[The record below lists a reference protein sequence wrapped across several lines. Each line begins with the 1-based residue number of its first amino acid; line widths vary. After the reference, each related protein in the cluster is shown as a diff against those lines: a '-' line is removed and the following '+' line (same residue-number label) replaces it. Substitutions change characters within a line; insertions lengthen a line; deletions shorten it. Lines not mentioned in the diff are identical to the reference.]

1 MVKVAIIDNGINSE
15 RFDVENDIEI
25 TSELKIRNVDKNV
38 ITMFTHGTM
47 CAYVIKKY
55 YDDVVFSS
63 IKIFDEN
70 NKTSIKQVVK
80 AIEWCI
86 YNDIKVINMSIG
98 TSNYKR
104 VQELNGIVQKAKE
117 KGCIII
123 AACCCENIV
132 TYPASFKS
140 VIGVKASILLREGEY
155 IYDIAALDGI
165 EITACSKHK
174 LPYKK
179 LKNSCENYYATP
191 MITANVCEIVSKNPQ
206 IKIEEVKHL
215 LYKKSINYLNIE
227 NVENN
232 EKPFN
237 ISFAENFFRNVSV
250 KCKIDVPL
258 VILIAKEEKTVNI
271 ALHNLKYHFSNEYN
285 FSLPLA
291 TNYKSILGGIIYVPF
306 YNYESISE
314 LKDKLEKIYGIYDCD
329 LMILG
334 MTESDYSGSIENL
347 KAKLKTDLVFQ
358 IDYNSIDGLYKIIRN
373 SIEKMRG

>member
-1 MVKVAIIDNGINSE
+1 MIKVAIIDNGINSE
-15 RFDVENDIEI
+15 RFNVENDIEI
-25 TSELKIRNVDKNV
+25 TPELKIRNVDKNV

-70 NKTSIKQVVK
+70 NKTSTKQVIK

-86 YNDIKVINMSIG
+86 DNDIKVINMSIG
-98 TSNYKR
+98 TSNYKEFR
-104 VQELNGIVQKAKE
+104 ELNGIVEKAKE

-132 TYPASFKS
+132 TYPASLKS
-140 VIGVKASILLREGEY
+140 VIGVKASMLFREGEY
-155 IYDIAALDGI
+155 IYDVASLDGI

-191 MITANVCEIVSKNPQ
+191 MITAKVCEIVSKNPQ

-227 NVENN
+227 NVENS
-232 EKPFN
+232 EKPLN
-237 ISFAENFFRNVSV
+237 ISLAENFFRSISI
-250 KCKIDVPL
+250 KCEIDVPL
-258 VILIAKEEKTVNI
+258 VIFIAKEEKTVNM
-271 ALHNLKYHFSNEYN
+271 ALHILKYYFRSEYN

-291 TNYKSILGGIIYVPF
+291 TNYNSNLGGIIYVPF

-314 LKDKLEKIYGIYDCD
+314 IKHKLEKIYGIYDCD

-347 KAKLKTDLVFQ
+347 KAKLETDLVFQ
-358 IDYNSIDGLYKIIRN
+358 IDYNSINGLYEMVKN
-373 SIEKMRG
+373 SIENSLK